1 MCEALEGLSGI
12 AIVADDILVLG
23 SGDSQE
29 EAIMDHDKNLQQLL
43 ERCRNKNLKIIKKEI
58 AINRIEI
65 HRSCGV

>member
-43 ERCRNKNLKIIKKEI
+43 ERCRNKNLKIIRDC
-58 AINRIEI
+58 N
-65 HRSCGV
+65 